1 MEHFVQCRICKNKL
15 DTQQEPYVL
24 IGKKSYYHKE
34 CYDSWVKN
42 KININTKQ
50 NEDFW
55 KESLI
60 DYLYRD
66 VKMTINFAKFNS
78 QWNSFIKPNKKMTP
92 KGIFFAI
99 KYFFEIQKADKEKAK
114 GGIGI
119 VPMIYKESAE
129 YWINLEQKKVGTMEG
144 IIEQMR
150 QRVAREVK
158 IVQKKEKNKNKN
170 RFNLDDI

>member
-1 MEHFVQCRICKNKL
+1 
-15 DTQQEPYVL
+15 
-24 IGKKSYYHKE
+24 
-34 CYDSWVKN
+34 
-42 KININTKQ
+42 
-50 NEDFW
+50 
-55 KESLI
+55 
-60 DYLYRD
+60 
-66 VKMTINFAKFNS
+66 
-78 QWNSFIKPNKKMTP
+78 MTP

-158 IVQKKEKNKNKN
+158 TVPKKEKNKNKN